1 MGVGGIFF
9 DRHGYLRSPWVVALI
24 LGAMALVAVGLT
36 ACLTAWGGARCE
48 RKGSS
53 RGVEAHYGGWL
64 DNTCYVTTP
73 EGRVLTLE
81 QYDVDRSE
89 VDIKVADER

>member
-9 DRHGYLRSPWVVALI
+9 DRNGYLRFPWIMALI
-24 LGAMALVAVGLT
+24 LGAMALLAVGLT
-36 ACLTAWGGARCE
+36 AWSGTRCE
-48 RKGSS
+48 RKGSN

-64 DNTCYVTTP
+64 DTTCYVTTP
-73 EGRVLTLE
+73 EGRILTLE

-89 VDIKVADER
+89 VDVKLTDER